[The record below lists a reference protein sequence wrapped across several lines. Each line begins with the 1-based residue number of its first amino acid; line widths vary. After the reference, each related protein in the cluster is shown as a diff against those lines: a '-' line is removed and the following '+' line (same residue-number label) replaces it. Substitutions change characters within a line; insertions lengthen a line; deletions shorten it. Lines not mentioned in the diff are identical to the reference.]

1 MQVQKNFS
9 PSRREGEREGVGA
22 NALGMI
28 VIVVLGLALL
38 GAGCR
43 PQPPA
48 SPSNATSAQ
57 PTNTVPASA
66 SDPLADDLDAAIE
79 DLNAIE

>member
-1 MQVQKNFS
+1 MAIGPTWQSHSMVKRTS
-9 PSRREGEREGVGA
+9 V
-22 NALGMI
+22 I
-28 VIVVLGLALL
+28 VITALMGLVFL

-48 SPSNATSAQ
+48 SPVNSGAGA
-57 PTNTVPASA
+57 PPANTAPAP
-66 SDPLADDLDAAIE
+66 DPLADDLDAAIE

>member
-1 MQVQKNFS
+1 MRKLFTL
-9 PSRREGEREGVGA
+9 PSSLLLLA
-22 NALGMI
+22 S
-28 VIVVLGLALL
+28 LALL

-48 SPSNATSAQ
+48 SSVNSTAQ
-57 PTNTVPASA
+57 PTVNATPSPA

-79 DLNAIE
+79 DLEAIE